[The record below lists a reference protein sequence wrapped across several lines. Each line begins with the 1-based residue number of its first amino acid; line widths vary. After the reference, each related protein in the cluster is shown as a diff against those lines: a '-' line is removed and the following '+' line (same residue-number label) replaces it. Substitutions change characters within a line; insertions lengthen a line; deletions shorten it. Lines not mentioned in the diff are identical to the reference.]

1 MTTTP
6 MTALDLV
13 RQVLGHYSDAP
24 VDSIVPEAELAAQM
38 RELGNSDAG
47 AATLRVRDLLQ
58 ARVLMSDV
66 RRRLPDITAPTLLLH
81 ARDDDAASPRSAFE
95 VARRVS
101 ANEVRCVILSDCYH
115 MISIDREKQRVLTE
129 LRGFLQRD
137 SQDNRASGGAQLLN
151 LDRSALPRRLS

>member
-1 MTTTP
+1 
-6 MTALDLV
+6 
-13 RQVLGHYSDAP
+13 
-24 VDSIVPEAELAAQM
+24 M

-95 VARRVS
+95 VAQRVS
-101 ANEVRCVILSDCYH
+101 ANEVRCIILSDCYH

-129 LRGFLQRD
+129 LRTFLQRD